1 MRPNINKNSLKER
14 RSTDPITRRSFI
26 GWGGAVAA
34 AAGWLA
40 MFGSRAVVSAANAP
54 EAKTYVCPPCGAPC
68 DKLEFDKPGTCPGC
82 GMTLIEK
89 SEADAAPTV
98 SILLFDRA
106 EIIDFAGP
114 WEVFGGA
121 GYKVFT
127 VSEKPEPIN
136 CVYGQRVTADFT
148 FDNSP
153 RADIL
158 LVPGGGVVD
167 SIHNPKLIKWVQDNS
182 KQATHVISVCTGA
195 FILAHAGLL
204 DGLTATTVRGAI
216 DNLAAAGKNIRTVYD
231 KRYVDN
237 GKIITTAGLS
247 SGIDGALHLVSKIDG
262 LGTAQLVA
270 LGLEYDWDPEG
281 KFARAALA
289 DRYLPN
295 LNGFKWK
302 VLSSSGDVDRW
313 QFKALVFEPA
323 LAADILDSAGKQIA
337 ASTPHASGA
346 VTVKTVVKSDQPKID
361 WKFRDE
367 NGRAWIGAVNVEPA
381 PEKGKFVMT
390 LTLTRG

>member
-1 MRPNINKNSLKER
+1 MRPNIHKNSLEEN

-26 GWGGAVAA
+26 GWGGSVAA

-40 MFGSRAVVSAANAP
+40 MFGPRAVVSAAQAP
-54 EAKTYVCPPCGAPC
+54 RAKTYVCPPCGAPC

-127 VSEKPEPIN
+127 VSEKPEPVN
-136 CVYGQRVTADFT
+136 CVYGQRVTADYT

-158 LVPGGGVVD
+158 LVPGGGVANAVKD
-167 SIHNPKLIKWVQDNS
+167 EKLIKWVQDNS

-195 FILAHAGLL
+195 FILAQAGLL
-204 DGLTATTVRGAI
+204 DGLTATTVRGGI
-216 DNLAAAGKNIRTVYD
+216 DSLAAAGKNIKTVYD

-270 LGLEYDWDPEG
+270 LGIEYDWDPEG

-295 LNGFKWK
+295 LNGFKLK

-313 QFKALVFEPA
+313 QFKALVSEPTA
-323 LAADILDSAGKQIA
+323 AADILVSAGKQIA

-346 VTVKTVVKSDQPKID
+346 VTVKTAGSSNKAEIN
-361 WKFRDE
+361 WKF
-367 NGRAWIGAVNVEPA
+367 IGDGGQRWTGACVVEPA
-381 PEKGKFVMT
+381 ADKGKFVMT
-390 LTLTRG
+390 LDLALG